1 MLAAGL
7 LFSGSA
13 IALADE
19 SGSTSSGP
27 SQGSESGSV
36 GGSTGADGNK
46 ESNVGAQGTQ
56 TTTGTVHNTSTGPTT
71 SQQTEPDD
79 AVDATPLST
88 DDEKDQAPAG
98 DSEPTGSA
106 TPSTPAAGSE
116 TAPTPSASTQAPAP
130 TPTATSPADAGSSFA
145 STPDA
150 QPPVVPAA
158 IPSAVTPPVNPVW
171 KAISPVTN
179 AFSTVGNVMN
189 SVPGTLAELRTSTTP
204 VRDAIASV
212 QEMLTTVAGAMMPL
226 AQVPGDLYALLGVPV
241 PPNQPLIGAGG
252 SFDAVKVKAPPAGAP
267 LFGPNAAQ
275 VEVAPP
281 VDSGPL
287 FGTLAPRPSL
297 GEVAS
302 ADLTKPLSVSGTVP
316 LKMDPP
322 RTAQS
327 IFQHVIEAVLVP
339 ASLTALAAVAL
350 PGVGALLIVAAAG
363 VRLGYRQAKAA
374 LTMRAS
380 GIARFA
386 GPGPLGVV
394 RSGSLIKLRQRARGP
409 RTTRAVCPEAQ
420 PARTAEPVR
429 TLERIA

>member
-27 SQGSESGSV
+27 SQGTESGGPS
-36 GGSTGADGNK
+36 GAGSGTDKETGPLN
-46 ESNVGAQGTQ
+46 
-56 TTTGTVHNTSTGPTT
+56 TTTTDTETDESTSTGPTT
-71 SQQTEPDD
+71 SQQNDPDEES
-79 AVDATPLST
+79 DATPFNT
-88 DDEKDQAPAG
+88 NEDDDDAAGG
-98 DSEPTGSA
+98 DSEPAEGTETPATGSNSA
-106 TPSTPAAGSE
+106 TPSTSTPGAE
-116 TAPTPSASTQAPAP
+116 TPAP
-130 TPTATSPADAGSSFA
+130 TTPADAGSSFA
-145 STPDA
+145 PN
-150 QPPVVPAA
+150 PAA
-158 IPSAVTPPVNPVW
+158 EPPITPATVPTAVTAPVNPMW
-171 KAISPVTN
+171 KAIRPVAN
-179 AFSTVGNVMN
+179 AFTTFGDVMN

-212 QEMLTTVAGAMMPL
+212 QDMLTTMAGAMAPL
-226 AQVPGDLYALLGVPV
+226 TQVPGDLAALFGVPV

-252 SFDAVKVKAPPAGAP
+252 SFDAVKVKTPAEAP
-267 LFGPNAAQ
+267 LFGPQAGQ
-275 VEVAPP
+275 VEATPVA
-281 VDSGPL
+281 DDGPL

-350 PGVGALLIVAAAG
+350 PGVFALLVVAAAG

-374 LTMRAS
+374 LTLRAS

-420 PARTAEPVR
+420 PARTVESTSEPVR